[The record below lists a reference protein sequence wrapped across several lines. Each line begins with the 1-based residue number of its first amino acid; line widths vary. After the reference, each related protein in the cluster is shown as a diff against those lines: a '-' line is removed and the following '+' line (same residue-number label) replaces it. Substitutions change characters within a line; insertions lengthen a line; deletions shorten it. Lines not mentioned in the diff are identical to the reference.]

1 MRFSARCYSSV
12 CRGGGWEVFSGRYG
26 VPVIGVGGEEWKSP
40 GTGRSFLLFR
50 DFFVVRCEVG

>member
-12 CRGGGWEVFSGRYG
+12 CRGGVLEAFSGRYG
-26 VPVIGVGGEEWKSP
+26 VPIIGVGEEWKSP